1 MDDKT
6 IEGRKMWE
14 SLKEI
19 HKTAVMIQ
27 LMNTEELVAWLESS
41 AKILADPSIELVM
54 ITNMTRVE
62 KGVKREDAGVEAV
75 KAYRRL
81 SPDGLSYV
89 YVGWL
94 ENALKRLQQHGL
106 HPTPTLQVSTSATHL
121 RNFLKSLQLK

>member
-1 MDDKT
+1 MPGDL
-6 IEGRKMWE
+6 W
-14 SLKEI
+14 
-19 HKTAVMIQ
+19 
-27 LMNTEELVAWLESS
+27 VALRC
-41 AKILADPSIELVM
+41 LASIWS
-54 ITNMTRVE
+54 I
-62 KGVKREDAGVEAV
+62 
-75 KAYRRL
+75 YRRL